1 MKNIILKQVI
11 NDDWKLVL
19 EFEKNANSDVF
30 YAYES
35 EWDVKEYIKNSKV
48 FFIILNEEKI
58 GTISYEEK
66 ENNTLHF
73 NWLIVSDE
81 YRWQGIWLL
90 AIKKLFENISDN
102 KIIDLVVHPK
112 NIPAVIIYLKAGF
125 KIEWWKNNF
134 FWDWE
139 DRLYLVRTNLY
150 I

>member
-35 EWDVKEYIKNSKV
+35 EGDVKEYIKNSKV

-66 ENNTLHF
+66 ESNTLHF
-73 NWLIVSDE
+73 NGLIVSDE
-81 YRWQGIWLL
+81 YRGQGIGLL

-125 KIEWWKNNF
+125 KIEGWKNNF
-134 FWDWE
+134 FGDGE